1 VITPLDGVGR
11 FLSKGSALLDHK
23 LLHSNLQNQVN
34 SSMRWH
40 FLKMLKS
47 SRFFV
52 GSFHL
57 VTRLEFLDLTDQFM
71 KGFGIPEFKMH
82 CDYSTK
88 RRPLV

>member
-1 VITPLDGVGR
+1 
-11 FLSKGSALLDHK
+11 
-23 LLHSNLQNQVN
+23 
-34 SSMRWH
+34 MRWH

-52 GSFHL
+52 GSFHW

>member
-11 FLSKGSALLDHK
+11 FLSKGFALLDHK

-34 SSMRWH
+34 SSMRWQL
-40 FLKMLKS
+40 LKRLKS

-52 GSFHL
+52 GSFHW
-57 VTRLEFLDLTDQFM
+57 VTGLEFLDLMDQFI

-88 RRPLV
+88 RGKLV